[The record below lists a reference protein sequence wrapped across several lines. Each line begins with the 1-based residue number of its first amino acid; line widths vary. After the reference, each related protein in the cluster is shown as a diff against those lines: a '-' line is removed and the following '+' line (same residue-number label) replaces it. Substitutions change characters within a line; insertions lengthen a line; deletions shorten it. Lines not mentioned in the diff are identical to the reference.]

1 MRALRTGRR
10 GGGLCGELGER
21 LCRELLGVLGT
32 HLVKIR
38 VRVWV
43 WVWVWVWDGFE
54 LPCNKHD

>member
-1 MRALRTGRR
+1 MSALRAGRR
-10 GGGLCGELGER
+10 GAGLCGELGER

-43 WVWVWVWDGFE
+43 WVRVRVRATV
-54 LPCNKHD
+54 